1 MVNLK
6 GQAVLTSAV
15 ILLSFIFMSTAL
27 ADEARIEGETPT
39 LYSTIKDLNEDL
51 KPEYTVYSDT
61 YYNIEEEVL
70 RTEFASELAVRN
82 FTVGLYPLV
91 NFDEKEMEELKFEV
105 KYYMELNS
113 FTVKPYGEMAWD
125 EDLEHSES
133 TLGFKVSK
141 TF

>member
-1 MVNLK
+1 MNTNFTSKPGLSILVSCFL
-6 GQAVLTSAV
+6 ACVLTV
-15 ILLSFIFMSTAL
+15 LVFGNKTL

-91 NFDEKEMEELKFEV
+91 NFDEKEMEELKLEV
-105 KYYMELNS
+105 KYDMEFNS
-113 FTVKPYGEMAWD
+113 LTVRPYGM
-125 EDLEHSES
+125 
-133 TLGFKVSK
+133 KI
-141 TF
+141 

>member
-91 NFDEKEMEELKFEV
+91 NFDEKEMEELKLEV
-105 KYYMELNS
+105 KYDMEFNS
-113 FTVKPYGEMAWD
+113 LTVRPYGELAWD
-125 EDLEHSES
+125 EDLDHSES

>member
-1 MVNLK
+1 
-6 GQAVLTSAV
+6 
-15 ILLSFIFMSTAL
+15 MSTAL

-91 NFDEKEMEELKFEV
+91 NFDEKEMEELKLEV
-105 KYYMELNS
+105 KYDMEFNS
-113 FTVKPYGEMAWD
+113 LIVRPYGELAWD
-125 EDLEHSES
+125 EDLDHSES

>member
-27 ADEARIEGETPT
+27 ADEPKIGAYPPTVLETLKNIEE
-39 LYSTIKDLNEDL
+39 DLN
-51 KPEYTVYSDT
+51 PEYTVYADT

-70 RTEFASELAVRN
+70 RTEFASELEVRD
-82 FTVGLYPLV
+82 FTLGLYPLV
-91 NFDEKEMEELKFEV
+91 NFEDQEIEELKLEV
-105 KYYMELNS
+105 KYNMEFNS
-113 FTVKPYGEMAWD
+113 LTLRPYGELAWD
-125 EDLEHSES
+125 EDLDHSES

-141 TF
+141 KF

>member
-91 NFDEKEMEELKFEV
+91 NFDEKEMEELKLEV
-105 KYYMELNS
+105 KYDMEFNS
-113 FTVKPYGEMAWD
+113 LTVRPYGM
-125 EDLEHSES
+125 
-133 TLGFKVSK
+133 KI
-141 TF
+141 